1 MKMSHSFDVSWAQHF
16 GIDLAELATEH
27 PCHPIQISNHRR
39 ITAQAAKYWERER
52 FLARLEYSSGAISVE
67 TPETPVV
74 KTPVK
79 RAKVR
84 KYEFTEQQ
92 LEIALRSLDAG
103 GAV

>member
-1 MKMSHSFDVSWAQHF
+1 MPNSFDVSWAQHF

-27 PCHPIQISNHRR
+27 PCHPVQISNHRR

-52 FLARLEYSSGAISVE
+52 FLARLEYSSGAIFAE
-67 TPETPVV
+67 TPEPEPV

-79 RAKVR
+79 KAKVR
-84 KYEFTEQQ
+84 KYEFTDAQ
-92 LEIALRSLDAG
+92 LEIALRSLDAR